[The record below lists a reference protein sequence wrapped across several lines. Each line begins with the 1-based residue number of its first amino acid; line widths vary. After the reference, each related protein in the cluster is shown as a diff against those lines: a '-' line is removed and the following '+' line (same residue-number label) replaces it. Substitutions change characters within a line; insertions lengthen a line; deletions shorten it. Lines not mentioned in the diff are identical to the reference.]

1 MWASQYKTNVG
12 TLHQVQRWA
21 VKMIK
26 LLEFV
31 MREAVLFMLGDTKNP
46 TGHVPEPPAVG
57 EPA

>member
-1 MWASQYKTNVG
+1 MWASQYKRDVG

-31 MREAVLFMLGDTKNP
+31 MREAVLFMLGDTQNP
-46 TGHVPEPPAVG
+46 TGHVPELPAVG